1 MQTNEKLILAD
12 QLYRGAAELQHI
24 KQANILETLK
34 EKGQQGL
41 DYVKD
46 VGGKG
51 LDYIKEKGQQAGEAI
66 GNYRPFDKGDAAKG
80 ALIAALLGGGLGAGF
95 GKLRNMM
102 RPEEEQEENSD
113 STFYGALG
121 ALGAATPMALAPL
134 LAGNNPVGRLL
145 SEKAFDKAM
154 TPKPGFN
161 LMNIPRAAS
170 KYLGQATGAGPAGV
184 RSLMQ
189 RVKLKHIL
197 PHIL

>member
-1 MQTNEKLILAD
+1 MDTQEKLILAD

-41 DYVKD
+41 DY
-46 VGGKG
+46 
-51 LDYIKEKGQQAGEAI
+51 IKEKGQQAGEAI
-66 GNYRPFDKGDAAKG
+66 GNYRPLNPQDARKG

-154 TPKPGFN
+154 TPSPGYN
-161 LMNIPRAAS
+161 LMNGPLAAS
-170 KYLGQATGAGPAGV
+170 KALGQATGAGPAFM
-184 RSLMQ
+184 RRLMQ
-189 RVKLKHIL
+189 QANLRDIL
-197 PHIL
+197 ANTL

>member
-1 MQTNEKLILAD
+1 MNTQEKLILAD

-41 DYVKD
+41 DY
-46 VGGKG
+46 
-51 LDYIKEKGQQAGEAI
+51 IKEKGQQAGEAI
-66 GNYRPFDKGDAAKG
+66 GNYRPLNPQDARKG

-145 SEKAFDKAM
+145 SEKAYDTYDKAM
-154 TPKPGFN
+154 TSGPILRNVHLSP
-161 LMNIPRAAS
+161 S
-170 KYLGQATGAGPAGV
+170 AGPAFM
-184 RSLMQ
+184 RRLMQ
-189 RVKLKHIL
+189 QAKLRDMYANATSW
-197 PHIL
+197 